1 MIKAIE
7 LMINKENI
15 LDINI
20 DLKIYLIKQKIMMIY
35 KYY

>member
-7 LMINKENI
+7 FMINKENI

>member
-1 MIKAIE
+1 MIKVIG

-20 DLKIYLIKQKIMMIY
+20 NLELLLSDKI
-35 KYY
+35 